1 MHHTLE
7 LVNVIISNSEMRKL
21 ILDTKL
27 QGVSKIEG
35 TDSDYIKFL
44 TLLETQEQFKSIP
57 KLYNQN
63 KKKSDNTK

>member
-1 MHHTLE
+1 VHHTLE

-57 KLYNQN
+57 KL
-63 KKKSDNTK
+63 KLKIMR

>member
-57 KLYNQN
+57 KL
-63 KKKSDNTK
+63 KLKIMR